1 MATSVSPPEP
11 TVCDTTPLRHFA
23 IVNQIDL
30 LVQTLGGRVFT
41 PRQVFDDEDDVDTP
55 GVLVSELGAS
65 ERYYRRRSALE
76 PEASDKWSRLRSL
89 RQRNDIEILDISPD
103 DDEEATYAEL
113 TSADLAR
120 RYGLAAP
127 LGPGEAAVI
136 TIVTHRGMRAAL
148 DEYAGRNILA
158 DRVPGHATVTTRE
171 LIRIAVYDEHIN
183 SPEAEIIYSDML
195 AEGYRGPQS
204 LWSQP

>member
-1 MATSVSPPEP
+1 LDTSASPPEP
-11 TVCDTTPLRHFA
+11 TVCDTTALRHFA
-23 IVNQIDL
+23 IVSQFDL
-30 LVQTLGGRVFT
+30 LVRALGGTVFA
-41 PRQVFDDEDDVDTP
+41 PRQVFDDQDDVDTP

-65 ERYYRRRSALE
+65 ERYYRRRSARE

-89 RQRNDIEILDISPD
+89 RQRNDIEILDLAHD

-113 TSADLAR
+113 TSLDLAR

-136 TIVTHRGMRAAL
+136 AIATHRGMRAAL
-148 DEYAGRNILA
+148 DEYAGRHILA
-158 DRVPGHATVTTRE
+158 DRSPGHVAVTTRD
-171 LIRIAVYDEHIN
+171 LVRAAVHDGFIE
-183 SPEAEIIYSDML
+183 SPEAQIIYADML

-204 LWSQP
+204 LW